1 MHRDELLNPLQLPE
15 ELMDQAATAISNECW
30 GMIAFRVVSQERK
43 TKAQPLRG
51 IQEGDTL
58 VLFRELIEGYR
69 ASDLVLLKSTPN
81 GFAVQGNFT
90 KGMASQFFNFD
101 DGNAFTSHAVFKVE
115 PLGSRDEVLADLHGR
130 IWFT

>member
-15 ELMDQAATAISNECW
+15 ELMEQAATAISNECW

-43 TKAQPLRG
+43 TKARSLRG
-51 IQEGDTL
+51 VQEGDTL
-58 VLFRELIEGYR
+58 VLFRELIEGYSAR
-69 ASDLVLLKSTPN
+69 DLILLKSTPN
-81 GFAVQGNFT
+81 GFAVQGSFT

-101 DGNAFTSHAVFKVE
+101 DGKAYSSHAVFKVE
-115 PLGSRDEVLADLHGR
+115 PLGPRDETLADLHGR